1 MTCLHHHIEVGQVY
15 EACADCGAIRRRPR
29 PGDTRADEWHVCDLC
44 RTSSQ
49 AGPTQ
54 SALAAREVGQVTTS
68 EWIYEAARLEAM
80 ASHRRIVPETWAQRD
95 EAFRAQMTAYVESL
109 RGKPLPTPEAAHDSW
124 WRKYEEMGWQY
135 GPVRD
140 VKAKTHPDMVPFANL
155 PKDERDKD
163 EVFLALVAFAFR
175 YIEVHP

>member
-1 MTCLHHHIEVGQVY
+1 
-15 EACADCGAIRRRPR
+15 
-29 PGDTRADEWHVCDLC
+29 
-44 RTSSQ
+44 
-49 AGPTQ
+49 
-54 SALAAREVGQVTTS
+54 
-68 EWIYEAARLEAM
+68 
-80 ASHRRIVPETWAQRD
+80 
-95 EAFRAQMTAYVESL
+95 
-109 RGKPLPTPEAAHDSW
+109 
-124 WRKYEEMGWQY
+124 MGWQY